1 MKDQP
6 GKGLLGTEVSAELLA
21 SIYDVIA
28 ESQKL
33 SH

>member
-1 MKDQP
+1 MNDQP